1 MSHSR
6 SRHRS
11 RSRYRSHSPNMA
23 MFHKPH
29 RPSRRRSYARSRDSR
44 SRSRSRSRTTHTRR
58 RYRHKYKNKS
68 RHRSR
73 YRSRRSRSSSR
84 SSNCSYS
91 SVKSLQS
98 SNSTHIVIAAIESKS
113 KQETSIIKNN
123 DNNLSETMQMQC
135 LQQEL
140 NDFMKDIR
148 DNNVMKLLDVYH
160 IFDDKHMKIFNKIDT
175 SLSIKKTDFEHVII
189 FGHYLWIRG
198 ETIYRKM
205 NFKTS
210 DEWKQFIRST
220 KPILSQQWLLK
231 SKQYSDNIKDTLD
244 NKLNFVPKSLMNF
257 IETLQLINKFTQRTH
272 QNYISLIPK
281 HSRQYNHP
289 KTPNARNKMPNKWR
303 AKEVNDWR
311 NAIQNS
317 IERRPVSEWNYY
329 SIIYWLNRVNNG
341 QFKGLKY
348 INLREHIVIGKVRGC
363 QLCQIND
370 VTLQMIGIY
379 DQNDIELILSSI
391 NELISDD
398 SYNNLMA
405 NMLLSDIVPIGYCD
419 PVSFELMND
428 PVCMESGNVYEREF
442 IEEYISKYN
451 NEPFVQTSIC
461 IDEGELPMSF
471 DEGEIINYV
480 SDCKLKERIDMW
492 RNSNLIMSMYDVK

>member
-329 SIIYWLNRVNNG
+329 SIIYWLNRVNDNM
-341 QFKGLKY
+341 FNGLKY
-348 INLREHIVIGKVRGC
+348 KYLRKHIVMGKIKGC
-363 QLCQIND
+363 DLLSINKVTLRMMGIDDLDEQNVILNAMSDVVMNGNFDNVLANRMKIND
-370 VTLQMIGIY
+370 IPMMYVDPILYEVMNEPVKVMQSRYIY
-379 DQNDIELILSSI
+379 DKK
-391 NELISDD
+391 
-398 SYNNLMA
+398 
-405 NMLLSDIVPIGYCD
+405 
-419 PVSFELMND
+419 
-428 PVCMESGNVYEREF
+428 F
-442 IEEYISKYN
+442 IEEYIEENKRDPMTQRYTDLSDIVAC
-451 NEPFVQTSIC
+451 EELSI
-461 IDEGELPMSF
+461 
-471 DEGEIINYV
+471 EIEKWKQQY
-480 SDCKLKERIDMW
+480 
-492 RNSNLIMSMYDVK
+492 LIPIA